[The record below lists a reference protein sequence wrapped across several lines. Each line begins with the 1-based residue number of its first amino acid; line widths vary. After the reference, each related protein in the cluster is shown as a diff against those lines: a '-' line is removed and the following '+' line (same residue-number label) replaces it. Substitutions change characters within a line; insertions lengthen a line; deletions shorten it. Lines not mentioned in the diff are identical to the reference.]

1 MPHAPEIPTGPH
13 CTNPV
18 TCEFFDRCNSPL
30 PDHHIGYLPRLH
42 ASAAEE
48 LEEMGVESILDIPA
62 DFPLSE
68 RQRRAATSVQMGEP
82 WFSTE
87 LGKEL
92 ECLKYPLYFMD
103 FESINPAIPRFSGM
117 RPFDQLPFQWSV
129 HVQSQPDAKLE
140 HYEFLSTDGNKE
152 EYGWTTVSKIR
163 GIMNRIFKIGIIH
176 KKVTKNPV
184 EGLRTSVKTTYKAIK
199 ITPAQTLLILRSVMG
214 NMLHFTLVFVVAAT
228 ALRSSE
234 VLSLRWADIL
244 WEERK
249 IRVVKSWKKTG
260 VDGSTKTPSSER
272 DVPMGRVLAHYLHEW
287 HKQTPYAKPTDFVF
301 PSMNRSGR
309 VPICSSVFCSDYL
322 RPAAKAA
329 GVAIPDGHRWGLHNL
344 RHSLS
349 NWLVNKAKEN
359 PKTVQ
364 GILGHSR
371 IQTTLDLYTD
381 EDLDE
386 MIAAQDKFLDAV
398 GFERETVQ

>member
-1 MPHAPEIPTGPH
+1 MAYQRGSLKKVMKKEGLTWVLRYRAKGSEQ
-13 CTNPV
+13 T
-18 TCEFFDRCNSPL
+18 PL
-30 PDHHIGYLPRLH
+30 VVGL
-42 ASAAEE
+42 
-48 LEEMGVESILDIPA
+48 VA
-62 DFPLSE
+62 D
-68 RQRRAATSVQMGEP
+68 
-82 WFSTE
+82 FSTE
-87 LGKEL
+87 DEASLEADRLGLRVRINCANSGTRRVKFDEL
-92 ECLKYPLYFMD
+92 AEYYLKV
-103 FESINPAIPRFSGM
+103 E
-117 RPFDQLPFQWSV
+117 FDPEVTASPK
-129 HVQSQPDAKLE
+129 SENTKPILE
-140 HYEFLSTDGNKE
+140 HYVRDVLIAKWGDEIAEDIEPLEIQKWFNRLHNKE
-152 EYGWTTVSKIR
+152 DYGWTTVSKIR

-176 KKVTKNPV
+176 KKVSKNPV
-184 EGLRTSVKTTYKAIK
+184 EGLATSTKTMYKAIK

-249 IRVVKSWKKTG
+249 IRIIKSWKKTG
-260 VDGSTKTPSSER
+260 VDGNPKTPSSER
-272 DVPMGRVLAHYLHEW
+272 DVPMGRVLTHYLREW

-301 PSMNRSGR
+301 PSIKESGR
-309 VPICSSVFCSDYL
+309 VPICASVFCGDHL

-329 GVAIPDGHRWGLHNL
+329 GVTIPDGHRWGLHNL

-359 PKTVQ
+359 PKTVS

-371 IQTTLDLYTD
+371 IQTTLDLYSD

-386 MIAAQDKFLDAV
+386 MIAAQEKFLDAV
-398 GFERETVQ
+398 GFESGSVQ

>member
-1 MPHAPEIPTGPH
+1 MAYQRGSFKKVKKKKGLTWVLRYRINGVEQTPLVVGLVSDFPSEDDANVEADRLGLRVRINSGNAQIGRIRFNELAEYYLKVEFDPE
-13 CTNPV
+13 V
-18 TCEFFDRCNSPL
+18 TASPKSENTKPIL
-30 PDHHIGYLPRLH
+30 AHYVRDTLIAKWGGQIAENIEPLEIQRWFNRLH
-42 ASAAEE
+42 
-48 LEEMGVESILDIPA
+48 
-62 DFPLSE
+62 
-68 RQRRAATSVQMGEP
+68 
-82 WFSTE
+82 
-87 LGKEL
+87 
-92 ECLKYPLYFMD
+92 
-103 FESINPAIPRFSGM
+103 N
-117 RPFDQLPFQWSV
+117 
-129 HVQSQPDAKLE
+129 
-140 HYEFLSTDGNKE
+140 TD

-176 KKVTKNPV
+176 KKVSKNPV
-184 EGLRTSVKTTYKAIK
+184 EGLATSTKTMYKAIK

-249 IRVVKSWKKTG
+249 IRIVKSWKKTG

-272 DVPMGRVLAHYLHEW
+272 DVPMGKALTHFLREW
-287 HKQTPYAKPTDFVF
+287 HKQTPYAKPTNFVF
-301 PSMNRSGR
+301 PSIKESGR
-309 VPICSSVFCSDYL
+309 VPICASVFCADHL
-322 RPAAKAA
+322 RPAAKKA
-329 GVAIPDGHRWGLHNL
+329 GVVIPDGHRWGLHNL

-364 GILGHSR
+364 GILGHAR
-371 IQTTLDLYTD
+371 IQTTLDLYTE

-386 MIAAQDKFLDAV
+386 MIAAQEKFLDAV
-398 GFERETVQ
+398 GFESGSVQ

>member
-1 MPHAPEIPTGPH
+1 MAYQRGSFKKVKTKKGWIWVLRYRV
-13 CTNPV
+13 N
-18 TCEFFDRCNSPL
+18 
-30 PDHHIGYLPRLH
+30 
-42 ASAAEE
+42 
-48 LEEMGVESILDIPA
+48 GVEQTPLVVGLVD
-62 DFPLSE
+62 DFPTEDEASLEADRLGLRVRINCGVPQGGRMKYCELAEYYLKVEFDPEVTASPKSE
-68 RQRRAATSVQMGEP
+68 NTKP
-82 WFSTE
+82 
-87 LGKEL
+87 
-92 ECLKYPLYFMD
+92 
-103 FESINPAIPRFSGM
+103 I
-117 RPFDQLPFQWSV
+117 
-129 HVQSQPDAKLE
+129 LE
-140 HYEFLSTDGNKE
+140 HYVRDILVAKWGNQIADHIEPLEIQKWFNALHNKE

-163 GIMNRIFKIGIIH
+163 GIMNRIFKIGLIH

-184 EGLRTSVKTTYKAIK
+184 EGLATSTKTAYTAIK

-214 NMLHFTLVFVVAAT
+214 NILHFTLVFVVAAT

-249 IRVVKSWKKTG
+249 IRIVKSWKKTG

-272 DVPMGRVLAHYLHEW
+272 DVPMGRVLAHYLREW

-309 VPICSSVFCSDYL
+309 VPICSSVFCADYL

-329 GVAIPDGHRWGLHNL
+329 GVLIPDGHRWGLHNL

-386 MIAAQDKFLDAV
+386 MIAAQDKFLDAA

>member
-1 MPHAPEIPTGPH
+1 MAYQRGSLKKVERKEGLTWVLRYRTKGKEQTPLIVGLVSDFPTEDKANIEVDRLGLRVTIN
-13 CTNPV
+13 CTNPRTERVKFSQLAEYYLKVEFDPEV
-18 TCEFFDRCNSPL
+18 TASPKSENTK
-30 PDHHIGYLPRLH
+30 P
-42 ASAAEE
+42 
-48 LEEMGVESILDIPA
+48 ILDHYVR
-62 DFPLSE
+62 DFLIAEWGDQIAEDIEPLE
-68 RQRRAATSVQMGEP
+68 IQK
-82 WFSTE
+82 WFNA
-87 LGKEL
+87 L
-92 ECLKYPLYFMD
+92 
-103 FESINPAIPRFSGM
+103 
-117 RPFDQLPFQWSV
+117 
-129 HVQSQPDAKLE
+129 H
-140 HYEFLSTDGNKE
+140 NKE

-249 IRVVKSWKKTG
+249 IRIIKSWKKTG

-287 HKQTPYAKPTDFVF
+287 HKQTPYAKPEDFVF

-329 GVAIPDGHRWGLHNL
+329 GVPIPDGHRWGLHNL

-386 MIAAQDKFLDAV
+386 MIAAQDKFIDAV

>member
-1 MPHAPEIPTGPH
+1 MAYQRGSLKKVERKEGMTWVLRYRIKGKEQTPLVVGLVRDLPTEDKANVEVDRLGLRVRVN
-13 CTNPV
+13 CTNP
-18 TCEFFDRCNSPL
+18 R
-30 PDHHIGYLPRLH
+30 I
-42 ASAAEE
+42 
-48 LEEMGVESILDIPA
+48 
-62 DFPLSE
+62 E
-68 RQRRAATSVQMGEP
+68 RVS
-82 WFSTE
+82 
-87 LGKEL
+87 
-92 ECLKYPLYFMD
+92 
-103 FESINPAIPRFSGM
+103 
-117 RPFDQLPFQWSV
+117 FDQLAEYYLKVEFDPEVTASPKSENTKPILDHYVRDFLIAEWGDEIADDIE
-129 HVQSQPDAKLE
+129 PLE
-140 HYEFLSTDGNKE
+140 IQKWFNALHNKE

-184 EGLRTSVKTTYKAIK
+184 EGLKTSAKTTYKAIK

-214 NMLHFTLVFVVAAT
+214 NMLHFTLVFLVAAT

-249 IRVVKSWKKTG
+249 IRIVKSWKKTG

-329 GVAIPDGHRWGLHNL
+329 GVPIPDGHRWGLHNL

>member
-1 MPHAPEIPTGPH
+1 MAYQRGSLKKVERKEGMTWVLRYRIKGKEQTPLVVGLVRDLPTEDKANVEVDRLGLRVRVN
-13 CTNPV
+13 CTNPRTERVRFNQLGEYYLKVEFDPEV
-18 TCEFFDRCNSPL
+18 TASPKSENTK
-30 PDHHIGYLPRLH
+30 P
-42 ASAAEE
+42 
-48 LEEMGVESILDIPA
+48 ILDHYVR
-62 DFPLSE
+62 DFLIAEWGDQIAEDIEPLE
-68 RQRRAATSVQMGEP
+68 IQK
-82 WFSTE
+82 WFNA
-87 LGKEL
+87 L
-92 ECLKYPLYFMD
+92 
-103 FESINPAIPRFSGM
+103 
-117 RPFDQLPFQWSV
+117 
-129 HVQSQPDAKLE
+129 H
-140 HYEFLSTDGNKE
+140 NKKG
-152 EYGWTTVSKIR
+152 YGWTTVSKIR
-163 GIMNRIFKIGIIH
+163 GIMNRIFKIGLIH

-249 IRVVKSWKKTG
+249 IRIVKAWKKTG

-272 DVPMGRVLAHYLHEW
+272 DAPMGRVLAHYLREW

-301 PSMNRSGR
+301 SSMNRSGR

-322 RPAAKAA
+322 RPAAKGA
-329 GVAIPDGHRWGLHNL
+329 GVPIPDGHRWGLHNL

-386 MIAAQDKFLDAV
+386 MISAQDKFLDAV

>member
-1 MPHAPEIPTGPH
+1 MTWVLRYRIKGKEQTPLVVGLVSDFPTEDEANIEADRFGLRVKINCTDPRTERVRFNQLAEYYLKVEFDPE
-13 CTNPV
+13 V
-18 TCEFFDRCNSPL
+18 TASPKSENTK
-30 PDHHIGYLPRLH
+30 P
-42 ASAAEE
+42 
-48 LEEMGVESILDIPA
+48 ILDHYVR
-62 DFPLSE
+62 DFLIAEWGDQIAEDIEPLE
-68 RQRRAATSVQMGEP
+68 IQK
-82 WFSTE
+82 WFNA
-87 LGKEL
+87 L
-92 ECLKYPLYFMD
+92 
-103 FESINPAIPRFSGM
+103 
-117 RPFDQLPFQWSV
+117 
-129 HVQSQPDAKLE
+129 H
-140 HYEFLSTDGNKE
+140 NKE

-176 KKVTKNPV
+176 KKVSKNPV
-184 EGLRTSVKTTYKAIK
+184 EGLRTSVRTTYKAIK

-234 VLSLRWADIL
+234 ALSLRWADIL

-249 IRVVKSWKKTG
+249 IRIVKSWKKTG

-287 HKQTPYAKPTDFVF
+287 HEQTPYAKPTDFVF
-301 PSMNRSGR
+301 PSMNRSGK

-329 GVAIPDGHRWGLHNL
+329 GVPIPDGHRWGLHNL